1 MADRGDKNVEFEE
14 GHIHEELLQGEG
26 HENQTE
32 PEIDVG
38 ADGHPINPDQVRI
51 LNNADFETLQKNK
64 EEIERMLNSNTPADL
79 MPRVS
84 MPT

>member
-1 MADRGDKNVEFEE
+1 M
-14 GHIHEELLQGEG
+14 
-26 HENQTE
+26 
-32 PEIDVG
+32 G

-64 EEIERMLNSNTPADL
+64 EEIERMLNPNTPADL